1 MKKNLLKLIFVK
13 AIVKE
18 NVVTKAKYVKSEIL
32 KTKESDKFVRQEEW
46 NGELNIYV
54 CNYSAKNNDV

>member
-1 MKKNLLKLIFVK
+1 MLLLLLLEEFFLLASEKNLLKLIFVK

-32 KTKESDKFVRQEEW
+32 KTKESDKFVRQEE
-46 NGELNIYV
+46 
-54 CNYSAKNNDV
+54 